1 MSAASTEVTKAR
13 PKGRPT
19 TARRVLQRVV
29 LPTDR
34 DLDVLPL
41 YVDHGTGVTASRED
55 DELGPKSEVTR
66 IVDTTSPARR
76 PEDILDRF
84 RLRVPADSRVSFGT
98 YFNGFAASYWRMWTV
113 LDAVA
118 LTVRVSGEATVTVYR
133 STPDGRAQR
142 VSSASTDNDPSGEFT
157 FPLTLK
163 PFGDGGWYWFDVTSG
178 REDAVLEEAY
188 WAADV
193 PLERADQGTATIGI
207 TTFNRADSCVELLG
221 QLADD
226 SDVLKVL
233 DEVVVVDQGT
243 EQIKN
248 EADFARVES
257 AMGGKLRVI
266 EQGNIGGSGG
276 FARAQYETVRAGR
289 SDYVLLLDDDIV
301 AEPESVLRAI
311 TFADLA
317 SRPTLVGG
325 HMFSLFSRAQL
336 HSFGERV
343 ERWRFW
349 WGAVPGVEP
358 EHDLGS
364 RNLRTTRWLHKRV
377 DVDFNGWWMC
387 LIPRQ
392 VVEEIGLGLPLFIKW
407 DDAEYGIRAAAHGY
421 PTVSMPGVAV
431 WHVPWTDKNDALD
444 WQAYFHQRNRT
455 VAALLHSPYQ
465 FGGRLVRESF
475 NHQVKH
481 LLAMQYST
489 AELRLQALEDVLAGP
504 ERLHPDIVTK
514 LGDVREMRATHTDA
528 QAKPHPTAFPPPRR
542 AKPPRKGREPGD
554 PEGQIGATIAAVR
567 GALRQLRPVRSLARS
582 HPEAMVTAR
591 DARWFRLASLD
602 GAIVST
608 TDGTASSW
616 YQRDPDAFRR
626 LLARTVRIH
635 ERFLREWPSLAARY
649 REALPGL
656 TSLEEWEE
664 TFEAVR
670 PPFAP
675 SVRSGGPAGEGA
687 S

>member
-1 MSAASTEVTKAR
+1 MSATTEQ
-13 PKGRPT
+13 T
-19 TARRVLQRVV
+19 TVPRVLQRVV

-41 YVDHGTGVTASRED
+41 YVDHGTGITASRED
-55 DELGPKSEVTR
+55 EDIAFKPEVTR
-66 IVDTTSPARR
+66 LLDTTSQARR

-113 LDAVA
+113 LTAVS
-118 LTVRVSGEATVTVYR
+118 LRVRVSGDATVIVYR
-133 STPDGRAQR
+133 STPDGRSQR
-142 VSSASTDNDPSGEFT
+142 VSSASTDSDPTGDFSFG
-157 FPLTLK
+157 LTLK
-163 PFGDGGWYWFDVTSG
+163 PFGDGGWYWFDISSG
-178 REDAVLEEAY
+178 NNGAVLEEAY
-188 WAADV
+188 WSADV
-193 PLERADQGTATIGI
+193 PLERADQGTATVGI
-207 TTFNRADSCVELLG
+207 TTFNRADSCVQLLG

-226 SDVLKVL
+226 IDVLKVL
-233 DEVVVVDQGT
+233 DDVVVVDQGT
-243 EQIKN
+243 EQIKH
-248 EADFARVES
+248 EPDFPRVES

-276 FARAQYETVRAGR
+276 FARAQYETAKAGR

-317 SRPTLVGG
+317 STPTLVGG
-325 HMFSLFSRAQL
+325 HMFSLFSRSQL
-336 HSFGERV
+336 HSFGEQVDRY
-343 ERWRFW
+343 RFW
-349 WGAVPGVEP
+349 WGPVPGVEP

-364 RNLRTTRWLHKRV
+364 RNLRSTRWLHRRV

-392 VVEEIGLGLPLFIKW
+392 VIDEIGLGLPLFIKW
-407 DDAEYGIRAAAHGY
+407 DDAEYGLRAAAAGY

-489 AELRLQALEDVLAGP
+489 AELRLLALEDILEGP
-504 ERLHPDIVTK
+504 EQLHPSIVTR
-514 LGDVREMRATHTDA
+514 LGDVRSMRAEHVDA
-528 QAKPHPTAFPPPRR
+528 KTAPHPNVFPPPRR
-542 AKPPRKGREPGD
+542 AKPPKRGREPGD
-554 PEGQIGATIAAVR
+554 PNTQLGATVAAVK
-567 GALRQLRPVRSLARS
+567 GALRQLRPVRTLARS
-582 HPEAMVTAR
+582 YPEARLTAR
-591 DARWFRLASLD
+591 DARWYRLAALD

-608 TDGTASSW
+608 TDGTATSW
-616 YQRDPDAFRR
+616 YQRDPEAFRS
-626 LLARTVRIH
+626 LLARTVRVH

-649 REALPGL
+649 REALP
-656 TSLEEWEE
+656 SLVSPAEWEE
-664 TFEAVR
+664 TFDAVR
-670 PPFAP
+670 PTFAP
-675 SVRSGGPAGEGA
+675 SVRTESTPAPEPP